1 MWRENFFSVYEST
14 DFVLPETHLSG
25 FCLTCRLQS
34 DANKTLLYSMDCN
47 ENAAGHC
54 VVRNGEALSLP
65 PIMSTFASYW
75 RYCRNQNTYIVGDI
89 TQTFCQ
95 KDISI
100 WTGLR
105 KFYIE
110 NSNIAIDSCYIIEVH
125 NQTVTYKER
134 NCTEPHFFLCKQ
146 EISREF
152 VTSIPKINTTK
163 TQHHRLLLELRGQPK
178 QFLQIRVCLPMQIL
192 LVISNPLTKHRL

>member
-1 MWRENFFSVYEST
+1 MYEST
-14 DFVLPETHLSG
+14 NFVLPETHLSG

-54 VVRNGEALSLP
+54 VVRNGEASSLP

-75 RYCRNQNTYIVGDI
+75 RYCRNHNTYIVGEI

-110 NSNIAIDSCYIIEVH
+110 NSNIAIDSCYITEVH
-125 NQTVTYKER
+125 SIKKDIVQSPT
-134 NCTEPHFFLCKQ
+134 FF
-146 EISREF
+146 F
-152 VTSIPKINTTK
+152 VNKKSAVSTLQGYQKSIEQK
-163 TQHHRLLLELRGQPK
+163 TQHHHLLLVKLHGQPK
-178 QFLQIRVCLPMQIL
+178 QLLLIRVCLPM
-192 LVISNPLTKHRL
+192 